1 MKKELFKKEI
11 ENFLNEIETRK
22 QEVANGVLEST
33 TQVGKSL
40 LDFARINFKSSYPLV
55 YSVKC
60 IRLDVIFHL
69 GSKNKESKNKES
81 KKQRSKKQ
89 LHNGS
94 NIEVISHLWNALKYE
109 IIANKEEYKGIT
121 VDEFYYVYWGYLTRL
136 MRNVNWSITY
146 NHSDKN
152 KFGLTL
158 AEKKEY
164 LPWMYEHNIFSNELI
179 KILYT
184 MIFIN
189 NDNTVAD
196 INGDIKEINIK
207 NSNYNTMKKLTKD
220 QIIDIINLFE
230 QKPTVNEITNKY
242 LETLDEEADDYND
255 KYVSKELM
263 RHYIKDYEL
272 EDMIKINKYKK

>member
-1 MKKELFKKEI
+1 MKKELYKKEI
-11 ENFLNEIETRK
+11 ENFLDEIETRK
-22 QEVANGVLEST
+22 QEVKNGVLEST

-55 YSVKC
+55 YSVKGV
-60 IRLDVIFHL
+60 RLDVIFHL
-69 GSKNKESKNKES
+69 GTKKQGS
-81 KKQRSKKQ
+81 KKQGSKKQ

-94 NIEVISHLWNALKYE
+94 NIEDISHLWNALKYE

-136 MRNVNWSITY
+136 MRNINWSTTY

-164 LPWMYEHNIFSNELI
+164 LPWMINHNIFSNEII

-189 NDNTVAD
+189 NDNTVTD

-242 LETLDEEADDYND
+242 LETLDEEDDDYND

>member
-22 QEVANGVLEST
+22 KEVENGVLEST

-55 YSVKC
+55 YSVKDV
-60 IRLDVIFHL
+60 RLDYIFHL
-69 GSKNKESKNKES
+69 GSKNQES
-81 KKQRSKKQ
+81 KKQGSKKHGSKKQ

-94 NIEVISHLWNALKYE
+94 NFEDIVHLWNALKYE

-136 MRNVNWSITY
+136 MRNINWTTTY
-146 NHSDKN
+146 NHSNKN
-152 KFGLTL
+152 EFGMTL

-164 LPWMYEHNIFSNELI
+164 LPWMTNNNIFSNELI
-179 KILYT
+179 ERLYT
-184 MIFIN
+184 IIFIN
-189 NDNTVAD
+189 NNNTVID

-220 QIIDIINLFE
+220 QIINIINLFE

>member
-11 ENFLNEIETRK
+11 ENFLAEIEARK
-22 QEVANGVLEST
+22 QEVANGMLEST
-33 TQVGKSL
+33 TQVGKGL

-55 YSVKC
+55 YSVKDV
-60 IRLDVIFHL
+60 RLDYIFHL
-69 GSKNKESKNKES
+69 GSKNQES
-81 KKQRSKKQ
+81 KKQGSKKQ
-89 LHNGS
+89 KSKKLLHNAS
-94 NIEVISHLWNALKYE
+94 NYEDIVHLWNALKYE

-136 MRNVNWSITY
+136 MRNFNWTTTY

-164 LPWMYEHNIFSNELI
+164 LPWMYSHNIFSNELI

-220 QIIDIINLFE
+220 
-230 QKPTVNEITNKY
+230 
-242 LETLDEEADDYND
+242 
-255 KYVSKELM
+255 
-263 RHYIKDYEL
+263 
-272 EDMIKINKYKK
+272 

>member
-11 ENFLNEIETRK
+11 ENFLDEIEARK
-22 QEVANGVLEST
+22 QEVENGVLEST

-55 YSVKC
+55 YSVKDV
-60 IRLDVIFHL
+60 RLDYIFHL
-69 GSKNKESKNKES
+69 GSKSKES
-81 KKQRSKKQ
+81 KKQKSKKHGSNKQ
-89 LHNGS
+89 LHNAS
-94 NIEVISHLWNALKYE
+94 NIEDIVHLWNALKYE

-136 MRNVNWSITY
+136 MKNINWTTTY

-164 LPWMYEHNIFSNELI
+164 LPWMYNHNIFSNELI

-230 QKPTVNEITNKY
+230 QKPTVNEITDKY
-242 LETLDEEADDYND
+242 LKTLDEEADDYND

>member
-11 ENFLNEIETRK
+11 ENFLDEIETRK
-22 QEVANGVLEST
+22 QEVKNGVLEST

-55 YSVKC
+55 YSVKGV
-60 IRLDVIFHL
+60 RLDYIFHL
-69 GSKNKESKNKES
+69 GSKNLES
-81 KKQRSKKQ
+81 KKQGSKKQ

-94 NIEVISHLWNALKYE
+94 NIEDISHLWNALKYE
-109 IIANKEEYKGIT
+109 ILANKEEYKGIT

-136 MRNVNWSITY
+136 MRNINWSTTY

-152 KFGLTL
+152 EFGLTL

-164 LPWMYEHNIFSNELI
+164 LPWMINHNIFSNEII

-189 NDNTVAD
+189 NDNTVTD

-230 QKPTVNEITNKY
+230 QKPTVNEITDKY

>member
-11 ENFLNEIETRK
+11 ENFLDEIKTRK
-22 QEVANGVLEST
+22 QEVENGVLEST
-33 TQVGKSL
+33 TQVGKRL

-55 YSVKC
+55 YSVKGV
-60 IRLDVIFHL
+60 RLDYIFHL
-69 GSKNKESKNKES
+69 GSKSQES
-81 KKQRSKKQ
+81 KKQKSKKL
-89 LHNGS
+89 LHNAS
-94 NIEVISHLWNALKYE
+94 NFEDIVHLWNALKYE

-136 MRNVNWSITY
+136 MKNINWTTTY

-164 LPWMYEHNIFSNELI
+164 LPWMINHNIFSNELI

-189 NDNTVAD
+189 NDNTVTD

-230 QKPTVNEITNKY
+230 QKPTVNEITDKY

-272 EDMIKINKYKK
+272 EDMVKVNKYKK

>member
-11 ENFLNEIETRK
+11 ENFLAEIEARK

-40 LDFARINFKSSYPLV
+40 LEFARKNFKSSYPLV
-55 YSVKC
+55 YSVKGV
-60 IRLDVIFHL
+60 RLDVIFHL
-69 GSKNKESKNKES
+69 GSK
-81 KKQRSKKQ
+81 KQ
-89 LHNGS
+89 LHNAS
-94 NIEVISHLWNALKYE
+94 NIEDIKRLCNAIKYE

-136 MRNVNWSITY
+136 MRNVNWSTTY

-152 KFGLTL
+152 EFGLTL

-164 LPWMYEHNIFSNELI
+164 LPWMSIDNIFSKENIE
-179 KILYT
+179 ILYT

-189 NDNTVAD
+189 NINTVKD

-242 LETLDEEADDYND
+242 LETIDEEADDYND

>member
-11 ENFLNEIETRK
+11 ENFLDEIETRK

-40 LDFARINFKSSYPLV
+40 LEFARTNFKSSYPLV
-55 YSVKC
+55 YSVKG

-69 GSKNKESKNKES
+69 GSKNQES
-81 KKQRSKKQ
+81 KKLGSKKQGSKKQ
-89 LHNGS
+89 LHNAS
-94 NIEVISHLWNALKYE
+94 NYEDIVHLWNALKYE

-136 MRNVNWSITY
+136 MRNVNWSTTY

-152 KFGLTL
+152 QFGLTL

-164 LPWMYEHNIFSNELI
+164 LPWMYSHNIFSNELI

-230 QKPTVNEITNKY
+230 QKPTVNEITDKY
-242 LETLDEEADDYND
+242 LKTLDEEADDYND

>member
-11 ENFLNEIETRK
+11 ENFLAEIETRK
-22 QEVANGVLEST
+22 QEVANGMFDTT

-40 LDFARINFKSSYPLV
+40 LEFARINFKSSYPLV
-55 YSVKC
+55 YSVKDV
-60 IRLDVIFHL
+60 RLDYIFHL
-69 GSKNKESKNKES
+69 GSKKQESKNKES
-81 KKQRSKKQ
+81 KKQKSKKQ
-89 LHNGS
+89 LHNAS
-94 NIEVISHLWNALKYE
+94 NYEDIVHLWNALKYE

-136 MRNVNWSITY
+136 MRNINWTTTY

-164 LPWMYEHNIFSNELI
+164 LPWMINHNIFSNELI

>member
-11 ENFLNEIETRK
+11 EIFLAEIEARK
-22 QEVANGVLEST
+22 QEVANGVLESS
-33 TQVGKSL
+33 TQVGESL
-40 LDFARINFKSSYPLV
+40 LEFARTNFKSSYPLV
-55 YSVKC
+55 YSVKGV
-60 IRLDVIFHL
+60 RLDVIFHL
-69 GSKNKESKNKES
+69 KPKNQESKKLGSKNQKS
-81 KKQRSKKQ
+81 KKL
-89 LHNGS
+89 LHNAS
-94 NIEVISHLWNALKYE
+94 NYEDIVHLWNALKYE

-136 MRNVNWSITY
+136 MRNVNWSTTY

-152 KFGLTL
+152 DFGLTL

-164 LPWMYEHNIFSNELI
+164 LPWMINHNIFSNEAI

-230 QKPTVNEITNKY
+230 QKPTVKEITNKY

-263 RHYIKDYEL
+263 RHYIQDYEL

>member
-11 ENFLNEIETRK
+11 ENFLAEIEARK
-22 QEVANGVLEST
+22 QEVENGVLEST

-55 YSVKC
+55 YSVKDV
-60 IRLDVIFHL
+60 RLDVIFHL
-69 GSKNKESKNKES
+69 GSKNQES
-81 KKQRSKKQ
+81 KKLGTKKQKSKKL
-89 LHNGS
+89 LHNAS
-94 NIEVISHLWNALKYE
+94 NFEDIVHLWNALKYE

-136 MRNVNWSITY
+136 MRNVNWSTTY

-152 KFGLTL
+152 DFGLIL

-164 LPWMYEHNIFSNELI
+164 LPWMINHNIFSNEAI

-189 NDNTVAD
+189 NDNTVID
-196 INGDIKEINIK
+196 INGDTKEINIK

-230 QKPTVNEITNKY
+230 QKPTVKEITNKY
-242 LETLDEEADDYND
+242 LETLDEESDDYND

>member
-11 ENFLNEIETRK
+11 ENFLAEIEARK
-22 QEVANGVLEST
+22 QEVENGMLEST

-55 YSVKC
+55 YSVKGV
-60 IRLDVIFHL
+60 RLDYIFHL
-69 GSKNKESKNKES
+69 GSK
-81 KKQRSKKQ
+81 KQ
-89 LHNGS
+89 LHNAS
-94 NIEVISHLWNALKYE
+94 NYEDIVYLWNALKYE
-109 IIANKEEYKGIT
+109 ILANKEDYKGIT

-136 MRNVNWSITY
+136 MKNFNWTSTY

-152 KFGLTL
+152 EFGLTL

-164 LPWMYEHNIFSNELI
+164 LPWMINHNIFSNELI

-230 QKPTVNEITNKY
+230 QKPTVNEITDKY
-242 LETLDEEADDYND
+242 LKTLDEEADDYND

-263 RHYIKDYEL
+263 RHYIQDYEL

>member
-1 MKKELFKKEI
+1 MKKEQFKNEI
-11 ENFLNEIETRK
+11 ENFLAEIETRK
-22 QEVANGVLEST
+22 QEVANGMFDTT

-55 YSVKC
+55 YQVKGV
-60 IRLDVIFHL
+60 RLDYIFHL
-69 GSKNKESKNKES
+69 GSKKQGSK
-81 KKQRSKKQ
+81 RQ

-94 NIEVISHLWNALKYE
+94 NIEDIVHLWNALKYE

-136 MRNVNWSITY
+136 MRNINWTTTY

-152 KFGLTL
+152 QFGLTL

-164 LPWMYEHNIFSNELI
+164 LPWMYKHNIFSNELI

-230 QKPTVNEITNKY
+230 QKPTVNEITDKY

>member
-11 ENFLNEIETRK
+11 ENFLAEIEVRK
-22 QEVANGVLEST
+22 QEVVNGVLESN

-40 LDFARINFKSSYPLV
+40 LEFARTNFKSSYPLV
-55 YSVKC
+55 YSVKDV
-60 IRLDVIFHL
+60 RLDYIFHL
-69 GSKNKESKNKES
+69 WPKNQES
-81 KKQRSKKQ
+81 KKLGSKKQ
-89 LHNGS
+89 KSKKPLHNAS
-94 NIEVISHLWNALKYE
+94 NIEDIKRLWNALKYE

-136 MRNVNWSITY
+136 MRNVNWSTTY

-152 KFGLTL
+152 EFGLTL

-164 LPWMYEHNIFSNELI
+164 LPWMNNNNIFSNELI
-179 KILYT
+179 ERLYT
-184 MIFIN
+184 IIFIN
-189 NDNTVAD
+189 NNNTVID
-196 INGDIKEINIK
+196 INGDTKEINIK

-242 LETLDEEADDYND
+242 LETLDEEDDDYND

>member
-11 ENFLNEIETRK
+11 ENFLDEIETRK
-22 QEVANGVLEST
+22 QEVKNGVLEST

-55 YSVKC
+55 YSVKGV
-60 IRLDVIFHL
+60 RLGYIFHL
-69 GSKNKESKNKES
+69 GSKKQES
-81 KKQRSKKQ
+81 KKLGSKKL

-121 VDEFYYVYWGYLTRL
+121 VDEFYYVYWGYLIRL
-136 MRNVNWSITY
+136 MKNVNWTSTY

-152 KFGLTL
+152 EFGLTL

-164 LPWMYEHNIFSNELI
+164 LPWMINHNIFSNELI

-189 NDNTVAD
+189 NDNTVTD

-242 LETLDEEADDYND
+242 LETLDEEDDDYND

-272 EDMIKINKYKK
+272 EDMVKVNKYKK

>member
-11 ENFLNEIETRK
+11 ENFLAEIEARK
-22 QEVANGVLEST
+22 QEVENGVFDTT

-40 LDFARINFKSSYPLV
+40 LEFARKNFKSSYPLV
-55 YSVKC
+55 YSVKGV
-60 IRLDVIFHL
+60 RLDVIFHL
-69 GSKNKESKNKES
+69 GSKKL
-81 KKQRSKKQ
+81 
-89 LHNGS
+89 LHNAS
-94 NIEVISHLWNALKYE
+94 NIEDIKRLWNALKYE
-109 IIANKEEYKGIT
+109 ILANKEEYKGIT

-136 MRNVNWSITY
+136 MRNVNFTSTY

-152 KFGLTL
+152 EFGLTL

-164 LPWMYEHNIFSNELI
+164 LPWMTNNNIFSNELI
-179 KILYT
+179 ERLYT
-184 MIFIN
+184 IIFIN
-189 NDNTVAD
+189 NNNTVID
-196 INGDIKEINIK
+196 INGDTKEINIK
-207 NSNYNTMKKLTKD
+207 NSNYNIMKKLTKD

-263 RHYIKDYEL
+263 RHYIQDYEL

>member
-11 ENFLNEIETRK
+11 ENFLDEIETRK

-40 LDFARINFKSSYPLV
+40 LEFARTNFKSSYPLV
-55 YSVKC
+55 YSVKG

-69 GSKNKESKNKES
+69 GSKNQES
-81 KKQRSKKQ
+81 KKLGSKKLGSKKQ
-89 LHNGS
+89 LHNAS
-94 NIEVISHLWNALKYE
+94 NYEDIVHLWNALKYE

-136 MRNVNWSITY
+136 MRNVNWSTTY

-152 KFGLTL
+152 QFGLTL

-164 LPWMYEHNIFSNELI
+164 LPWMYSHNIFSNELI

-230 QKPTVNEITNKY
+230 QKPTVNEITDKY
-242 LETLDEEADDYND
+242 LKTLDEEADDYND

>member
-11 ENFLNEIETRK
+11 EKFLDEIETRK
-22 QEVANGVLEST
+22 KEVENGVFDTT

-40 LDFARINFKSSYPLV
+40 LDFARTNFKSSYPLV
-55 YSVKC
+55 YQVKG
-60 IRLDVIFHL
+60 IRLDYIFHL
-69 GSKNKESKNKES
+69 GSK
-81 KKQRSKKQ
+81 KQGSKKQ

-94 NIEVISHLWNALKYE
+94 NFEDIVHLWNAIKYE

-136 MRNVNWSITY
+136 MRNINWTTTY
-146 NHSDKN
+146 NHSNKN
-152 KFGLTL
+152 EFGLTL

-164 LPWMYEHNIFSNELI
+164 LPWMLKHNIFSNEFI
-179 KILYT
+179 ERLYT

-189 NDNTVAD
+189 NDNTVID
-196 INGDIKEINIK
+196 INGDIKDIHIK

-230 QKPTVNEITNKY
+230 QKPTVNEITDKY
-242 LETLDEEADDYND
+242 LKTLDEEADDYND

>member
-11 ENFLNEIETRK
+11 ENFLAEIEARK
-22 QEVANGVLEST
+22 QEVANGVLESS
-33 TQVGKSL
+33 TQVGESL
-40 LDFARINFKSSYPLV
+40 LEFARTNFKSSYPLV
-55 YSVKC
+55 YSV
-60 IRLDVIFHL
+60 
-69 GSKNKESKNKES
+69 
-81 KKQRSKKQ
+81 
-89 LHNGS
+89 
-94 NIEVISHLWNALKYE
+94 KYE

-136 MRNVNWSITY
+136 MRNVNWSTTY

-152 KFGLTL
+152 DFGLIL

-164 LPWMYEHNIFSNELI
+164 LPWMINHNIFSNEAI

-189 NDNTVAD
+189 NDNTVID

-272 EDMIKINKYKK
+272 ADMIKINTYKK

>member
-11 ENFLNEIETRK
+11 EKFLDEIETRK

-40 LDFARINFKSSYPLV
+40 LEFARINFKSSYPLV
-55 YSVKC
+55 YSVKDV
-60 IRLDVIFHL
+60 RLDYIFHL
-69 GSKNKESKNKES
+69 GSKKQESNKQGS
-81 KKQRSKKQ
+81 KKQKSKKL
-89 LHNGS
+89 LHNAS
-94 NIEVISHLWNALKYE
+94 NYEDIVHLWNALKYE

-136 MRNVNWSITY
+136 MRNFNWTTTY

-152 KFGLTL
+152 DFGLIL

-164 LPWMYEHNIFSNELI
+164 LPWMINHNIFSNELI

-230 QKPTVNEITNKY
+230 QKPTVNEITDKY
-242 LETLDEEADDYND
+242 LKTLDEEADDYND

>member
-11 ENFLNEIETRK
+11 ENFLAEIEARK

-33 TQVGKSL
+33 TQVGKSI

-55 YSVKC
+55 YSVKGV
-60 IRLDVIFHL
+60 RLDYIFHL
-69 GSKNKESKNKES
+69 GSKKL
-81 KKQRSKKQ
+81 
-89 LHNGS
+89 LHNAS
-94 NIEVISHLWNALKYE
+94 NFEDIVHLWNALKYE

-136 MRNVNWSITY
+136 MRNFNWTTTY

-152 KFGLTL
+152 DFGLIL

-164 LPWMYEHNIFSNELI
+164 LPWMINHNILSNELI

-189 NDNTVAD
+189 NDNTVTD

-230 QKPTVNEITNKY
+230 QKPTVNEITDKY
-242 LETLDEEADDYND
+242 LKTLNVEADDYND

-272 EDMIKINKYKK
+272 EDMIKVNKYKK

>member
-11 ENFLNEIETRK
+11 ENFLAEIEARK
-22 QEVANGVLEST
+22 QEVENGVLEST

-40 LDFARINFKSSYPLV
+40 LEFARTNFKSSYPLV
-55 YSVKC
+55 YSVKG
-60 IRLDVIFHL
+60 IRLDYIFHL
-69 GSKNKESKNKES
+69 GSK
-81 KKQRSKKQ
+81 KQ
-89 LHNGS
+89 LHNAS
-94 NIEVISHLWNALKYE
+94 NIEDIKRLWNALKYE
-109 IIANKEEYKGIT
+109 ILANKEEYKGIT

-136 MRNVNWSITY
+136 MKNFNWTSTY

-152 KFGLTL
+152 EFGMTT
-158 AEKKEY
+158 ATKKDY
-164 LPWMYEHNIFSNELI
+164 LSWMTSNNIFSSELVER
-179 KILYT
+179 LYT
-184 MIFIN
+184 IIFIN
-189 NDNTVAD
+189 NNNTVID

-263 RHYIKDYEL
+263 RHYIQDYEL
-272 EDMIKINKYKK
+272 EDMIKIIKYKKQKQHK

>member
-11 ENFLNEIETRK
+11 ENFLAEIEARK

-40 LDFARINFKSSYPLV
+40 LDFARTNFKSSYPLV
-55 YSVKC
+55 YSVKDV
-60 IRLDVIFHL
+60 RLDVIFHL
-69 GSKNKESKNKES
+69 GTKNKESNKQGS
-81 KKQRSKKQ
+81 KKQKSKKL
-89 LHNGS
+89 LHNAS
-94 NIEVISHLWNALKYE
+94 NYEDIVHLWNALKYE

-136 MRNVNWSITY
+136 MKNINWTTTY

-164 LPWMYEHNIFSNELI
+164 LPWMINHNIFSNELI

-230 QKPTVNEITNKY
+230 QKPTVNEITDKY
-242 LETLDEEADDYND
+242 LKTLDEEADDYND

>member
-11 ENFLNEIETRK
+11 ENFLAEIEARK
-22 QEVANGVLEST
+22 QEVANGMLEST
-33 TQVGKSL
+33 TQVGKGL

-55 YSVKC
+55 YSVKDV
-60 IRLDVIFHL
+60 RLDYIFHL
-69 GSKNKESKNKES
+69 GSKNQES
-81 KKQRSKKQ
+81 KKQGSKKQ
-89 LHNGS
+89 KSKKLLHNAS
-94 NIEVISHLWNALKYE
+94 NYEDIVHLWNALKYE

-136 MRNVNWSITY
+136 MRNFNWTTTY

-164 LPWMYEHNIFSNELI
+164 LPWMYSHNIFSNELI

-230 QKPTVNEITNKY
+230 QKPTVNEITDKY
-242 LETLDEEADDYND
+242 LKTLDEEADDYND